1 MAGQFLVDESKL
13 SWATE
18 SDAKAEDDPDPALH
32 AVDPAHDPENDA
44 DRPVTEDLDHVTEDD
59 LDQPLLRNEEK
70 EAHQEIIRAVPE
82 GALARDRGVV
92 AAQPLANH
100 AAEAAADPVKSPLL
114 RPRSIPFLRHPIY
127 GTPLNGTLAHNYC
140 VAI

>member
-1 MAGQFLVDESKL
+1 VA
-13 SWATE
+13 
-18 SDAKAEDDPDPALH
+18 DPVPAPH
-32 AVDPAHDPENDA
+32 VVDPAHDPENGA
-44 DRPVTEDLDHVTEDD
+44 DRPVTGDLDHVTEDD

-82 GALARDRGVV
+82 GGLAQDRGVA

-100 AAEAAADPVKSPLL
+100 EAEAAAGPVKSPLL
-114 RPRSIPFLRHPIY
+114 LPRSIPFLRHPIY
-127 GTPLNGTLAHNYC
+127 GTPLYGTLAHNYC